1 LVPSWTEQEE
11 DLVAILAFEP
21 PPQAV
26 TLSAAELAL
35 LALID
40 VDPSPGIPAMAYAT
54 GLRTRQGVQRMVN
67 RLVRSGFL
75 IVTQSGTGRWHRTV
89 YGLPSNCHP
98 TATQLPTATATQLPT
113 EPRAQARP
121 LTLVLEEIPGQILK
135 NSLAQFDRFWAAYP
149 KKVGKPS
156 AQRAWKKLTHSERE
170 AAIAAVPLSGRLV
183 KRDRDFQ
190 PHPATW
196 LNDRAWE
203 DEDMAS
209 PMVTR
214 AKVKI
219 SRERYERGLAL
230 GGDMARDYEIE
241 E

>member
-1 LVPSWTEQEE
+1 
-11 DLVAILAFEP
+11 VAILAFEP
-21 PPQAV
+21 PPQAE
-26 TLSAAELAL
+26 LPSCAELAL
-35 LALID
+35 LALIAR
-40 VDPSPGIPAMAYAT
+40 DPSPGTPAMRAAT
-54 GLRTRQGVQRMVN
+54 GLATRNGIQKMVA
-67 RLVRSGFL
+67 RLVRGGYL
-75 IVTQSGTGRWHRTV
+75 NITERGNGRWRRTV
-89 YGLPSNCHP
+89 YGLTSNCIP
-98 TATQLPTATATQLPT
+98 TVYQPYTPSASQLHT

-121 LTLVLEEIPGQILK
+121 LTLVLEEVPDQILK
-135 NSLAQFDRFWAAYP
+135 NSLAQFDHFWAAYP

-170 AAIAAVPLSGRLV
+170 AALAAVPLSGRLV

-190 PHPATW
+190 PYPATW

-241 E
+241 Q